1 MTECTSFDF
10 CYCFTTETTKVSVR
24 LLLLARCWFNCHLDL
39 GPDLRMG
46 AKGTTWTA
54 ASAKPVVLI
63 ISQKGPMFVGWHFGI
78 IPQTGLWMCLLRLKK
93 NGPMAVLDVLAGR
106 FCSFTSHL
114 FGRLITGYQLSKKWG
129 LGKWQPLGGVGSK
142 ISSTRTLAGNLRCG
156 EVEQNKNFC
165 FK

>member
-1 MTECTSFDF
+1 
-10 CYCFTTETTKVSVR
+10 
-24 LLLLARCWFNCHLDL
+24 
-39 GPDLRMG
+39 
-46 AKGTTWTA
+46 
-54 ASAKPVVLI
+54 
-63 ISQKGPMFVGWHFGI
+63 
-78 IPQTGLWMCLLRLKK
+78 MCLLRLKK

-156 EVEQNKNFC
+156 EVEQNKKFC
-165 FK
+165 FKESNTKFLLGLPQLFGGSTPEYNIDNIF